1 MKPKY
6 LLFII
11 LALVV
16 IGVDQATKI
25 WVVNNIEFRT
35 GAIPV
40 IPGFFDLVHAQNPG
54 AAFGLLRDSE
64 YRHLVFL
71 GFTIVAG
78 GIIVDML
85 RKLPD
90 DDRFVTTNLGLIMGG
105 AFGNAIDRVHKGTVT
120 DFLRIYTDNPT
131 LRDFLVNK
139 TPLHSAEWP
148 SFNVA
153 DAALVVGVI
162 LFMIY
167 YLFIEQAEDDDV
179 PSVPEPESEP
189 NAANTEA

>member
-6 LLFII
+6 LLFIV
-11 LALVV
+11 LALAV

-25 WVVNNIEFRT
+25 WVVNNIDFRT
-35 GAIPV
+35 GSIPI

-54 AAFGLLRDSE
+54 AAFGLLRESE

-78 GIIVDML
+78 GIIIDML

-105 AFGNAIDRVHKGTVT
+105 AVGNAIDRVHKGTVT

-131 LRDFLVNK
+131 LSDFLINK

-153 DAALVVGVI
+153 DAALVVGVL

-167 YLFIEQAEDDDV
+167 YLFVETTDDEGPQPLDAA
-179 PSVPEPESEP
+179 SEEPQG
-189 NAANTEA
+189 EA